1 MPSESIVKDDYIRW
15 LGDMKSRIRSARL
28 SAART
33 VNREVIRLYWDIGR
47 GIIEKQQTLGWGKSV
62 VETLSR
68 DLQSEFP
75 GIRGFS
81 ADNLWRMRQFYSEY
95 SHESFLAQ
103 VEAAWKHLKVAA
115 FLEQAVPEI
124 RKQG

>member
-1 MPSESIVKDDYIRW
+1 MSSESIVKDDYIRW
-15 LGDMKSRIRSARL
+15 LGEVKHRIQSARL
-28 SAART
+28 SAARS

-47 GIIEKQQTLGWGKSV
+47 SIIEKQQTFGWGKSV

-81 ADNLWRMRQFYSEY
+81 ADNLWRMRQF
-95 SHESFLAQ
+95 
-103 VEAAWKHLKVAA
+103 
-115 FLEQAVPEI
+115 
-124 RKQG
+124 